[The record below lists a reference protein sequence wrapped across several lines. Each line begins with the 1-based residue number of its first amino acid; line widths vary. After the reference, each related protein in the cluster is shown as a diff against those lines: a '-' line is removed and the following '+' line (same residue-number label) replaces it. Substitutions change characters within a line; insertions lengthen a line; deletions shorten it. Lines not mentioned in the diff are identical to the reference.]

1 MDKDRSLVRISY
13 STMIKLTFP
22 ICIFWTI
29 IQIMKEGEK
38 FSTIILSFA
47 NTFRYKCIR
56 RFTIIF
62 FFFFVLVKNQH
73 SFDFYKIVETNL
85 PLAVSFFVF
94 MIFAANS
101 WPVLFWTHR
110 RTTEKAPLKRR
121 EIVKFA
127 NRTQDLE
134 ERTIKLTKCDTI
146 NPLTSSIRNCSPNF
160 VYVCMYVWP
169 PRTTGIYWNIVGD
182 WNFVDYT
189 IDCACA
195 I

>member
-1 MDKDRSLVRISY
+1 MYLLNNYSNNERGRKVFHDNPFFRKHISIQVY
-13 STMIKLTFP
+13 SPFY
-22 ICIFWTI
+22 
-29 IQIMKEGEK
+29 
-38 FSTIILSFA
+38 
-47 NTFRYKCIR
+47 NY
-56 RFTIIF
+56 F

>member
-1 MDKDRSLVRISY
+1 
-13 STMIKLTFP
+13 
-22 ICIFWTI
+22 
-29 IQIMKEGEK
+29 MKEGKK

-56 RFTIIF
+56 RFTIIIF
-62 FFFFVLVKNQH
+62 FFILVKNQH

-121 EIVKFA
+121 EMVKFA

-146 NPLTSSIRNCSPNF
+146 NPLTSSTRNCSPNF
-160 VYVCMYVWP
+160 VKRVRMHVCLVSSND
-169 PRTTGIYWNIVGD
+169 WNILEYRWRLELYRLCLCNIEMVIG
-182 WNFVDYT
+182 
-189 IDCACA
+189 
-195 I
+195 